1 MWLGKIEGILFGL
14 LCRNYIFFKNLFQL
28 LLVYFYRNAWA
39 LLGDMTQEE
48 AMLKFVEKVS
58 ELMQHLK
65 PYLEALKKERD
76 AQLIKE

>member
-14 LCRNYIFFKNLFQL
+14 LCRNYIFFSNLNQL
-28 LLVYFYRNAWA
+28 ILIYFYRNAWA

>member
-1 MWLGKIEGILFGL
+1 MDFYVEII
-14 LCRNYIFFKNLFQL
+14 YIFKNLFQL

-76 AQLIKE
+76 AQLMKE

>member
-1 MWLGKIEGILFGL
+1 MKLLFKII
-14 LCRNYIFFKNLFQL
+14 
-28 LLVYFYRNAWA
+28 YFYRNAWA

>member
-1 MWLGKIEGILFGL
+1 MII
-14 LCRNYIFFKNLFQL
+14 IF
-28 LLVYFYRNAWA
+28 FYRNAWA

>member
-1 MWLGKIEGILFGL
+1 MDFYVEII
-14 LCRNYIFFKNLFQL
+14 YIFKNLFQL

-76 AQLIKE
+76 TQLIKE

>member
-14 LCRNYIFFKNLFQL
+14 LWRNYIFFKNLFQL
-28 LLVYFYRNAWA
+28 LLIYFYRNAWA

>member
-1 MWLGKIEGILFGL
+1 MDFYVEIIYVFL
-14 LCRNYIFFKNLFQL
+14 NL
-28 LLVYFYRNAWA
+28 LLIIYFYRNAWA